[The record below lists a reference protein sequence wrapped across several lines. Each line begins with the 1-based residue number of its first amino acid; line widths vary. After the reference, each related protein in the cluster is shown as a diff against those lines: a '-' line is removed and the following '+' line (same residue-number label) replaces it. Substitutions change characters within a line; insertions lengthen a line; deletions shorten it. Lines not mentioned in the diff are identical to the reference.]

1 MTTHANCY
9 ILFIAKEKRKY
20 AYYIK
25 SFFHGSDL
33 RTAYGTDKVRDI
45 QSVLKE
51 GEALPSVR
59 TLAGELR
66 ISALTVKKAYDK
78 LEEEGFVTTVHGKGT
93 YVTASDK
100 QLASEARRFA
110 VEEDFDKAIDRAV
123 AIGMNKEEILEV
135 VKLILDEK

>member
-1 MTTHANCY
+1 MTTHINCY
-9 ILFIAKEKRKY
+9 ILFITKEKRKY

-33 RTAYGTDKVRDI
+33 RTAYGADKVRDYPVCI
-45 QSVLKE
+45 KR
-51 GEALPSVR
+51 G

-100 QLASEARRFA
+100 QLASEARRIA

-123 AIGMNKEEILEV
+123 AIGMEKEEILEV